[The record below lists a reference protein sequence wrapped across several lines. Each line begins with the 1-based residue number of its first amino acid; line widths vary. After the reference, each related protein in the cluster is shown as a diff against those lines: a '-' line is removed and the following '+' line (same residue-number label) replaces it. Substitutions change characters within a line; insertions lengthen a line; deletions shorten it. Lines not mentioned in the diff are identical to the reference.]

1 MLARLG
7 PRAAAVA
14 SGAHKLTAYPGAC
27 HILTIITRS
36 ISTNTMASDSNAYAL
51 APNSLEAWDKEIK
64 GDRASSLA
72 ATVLRN
78 KHVNEALINR
88 DQYVAGTL
96 DLYSNLVEPLGAPI
110 TNQKAS
116 GRCWLF
122 ASTNVFRVKLMRK
135 YNLEKV
141 QLSPSFVFFYDK
153 LEKANFFLEQI
164 TQTAGEDV
172 DSRIVQHLLTDPVC
186 DGGQY
191 DMFRNVVEKY
201 GLVPNN
207 VFPDSFNTL
216 KSVPLNEMITT
227 LLRQFGQE
235 LREAIANGA
244 DVAPMKERMSKEIH
258 RLLVLFLGS
267 PPGPNDT
274 FKWEFV
280 DKDKKYHA
288 IETTP
293 LKFYK
298 EIVEADTTKEVSL
311 LNDPRN
317 QYNRLIRVDRL
328 GNVVGADTVQYLN
341 VDIDVLAQAAID
353 KIKRNE
359 PVFFGTHTPIYTDK
373 DSGIMDVKLWDYDL
387 IGYNPTQNKADRLR
401 YHQSLMTHAM
411 VLVGVHLED
420 GKPIRWKVENSWGE
434 EVGQK
439 GYFSMTHEYFK
450 EYVYQVVVDKADIPN
465 HVQYLDDKEP
475 IVLPP
480 WDPCGALA
488 N

>member
-1 MLARLG
+1 MSTTNNIKKDKS
-7 PRAAAVA
+7 AV
-14 SGAHKLTAYPGAC
+14 
-27 HILTIITRS
+27 
-36 ISTNTMASDSNAYAL
+36 ISTANLSV
-51 APNSLEAWDKEIK
+51 WDKEIK
-64 GDRASSLA
+64 ADKLSSLA

-78 KHVNEALINR
+78 KDVDEALINR
-88 DQYVAGTL
+88 DQYISGTL
-96 DLYSNLVEPLGAPI
+96 DLYSNVVEPLGAPI
-110 TNQKAS
+110 TNQKSS

-122 ASTNVFRVKLMRK
+122 AATNVFRVKLMKK
-135 YNLEKV
+135 YNLDKI

-153 LEKANFFLEQI
+153 LEKANFFLEQMC
-164 TQTAGEDV
+164 QTAHEDV
-172 DSRIVQHLLTDPVC
+172 DSRIVQHLLTDPIC

-216 KSVPLNEMITT
+216 KSAKLNFLITT
-227 LLRQFGQE
+227 LLHQYGQE
-235 LREAIANGA
+235 LREALAKGQ
-244 DVAPMKERMSKEIH
+244 DVVPMKVAMSKEIH

-274 FKWEFV
+274 IKWEFI
-280 DKDKKYHA
+280 DKDKKYNV

-298 EIVEADTTKEVSL
+298 EILEVDTTQEVSL

-317 QYNRLIRVDRL
+317 DYNRVIKVDRL
-328 GNVVGADTVQYLN
+328 GNVVGCDIVSYLN
-341 VDIDVLAQAAID
+341 VDIDVLAQAAIE

-359 PVFFGTHTPIYTDK
+359 AVFFGTHTPIYTDK
-373 DSGIMDVKLWDYDL
+373 TSGIMDVDLWDYEL
-387 IGYNPTQNKADRLR
+387 IGYKPTQAKADRLR

-434 EVGQK
+434 DVGQK

-450 EYVYQVVVDKADIPN
+450 EYVYQVVVNKTDIPD
-465 HVQYLDDKEP
+465 HVKYLDDKHP

-488 N
+488 K